1 MAVISYVHFFA
12 EVAPRLHQVNAHAMW
27 LTDTTF
33 CSHQIDGA
41 KTSRL
46 QWCAIEDHQ
55 DSFYVVN
62 WHFLCYSD
70 ER

>member
-41 KTSRL
+41 KTSVTL
-46 QWCAIEDHQ
+46 MEINIEP
-55 DSFYVVN
+55 STK
-62 WHFLCYSD
+62 LG
-70 ER
+70 

>member
-27 LTDTTF
+27 LMDTTF

-46 QWCAIEDHQ
+46 YTDGSNKNNTLT
-55 DSFYVVN
+55 DKY
-62 WHFLCYSD
+62 
-70 ER
+70 